1 MSVAEMNASSLLDKM
16 KTLPEDVQ
24 VKLGYMIEGAAL
36 LATSRASVDDPPKSA
51 GGRRKV
57 DGKRRSSVHRSQHIG
72 SGAQYS
78 RNRTICGRNR
88 ERQRCSSGHWGRT

>member
-36 LATSRASVDDPPKSA
+36 LATSRTNVDDPPKSA
-51 GGRRKV
+51 GERRK
-57 DGKRRSSVHRSQHIG
+57 DEPFDEKSYRSV
-72 SGAQYS
+72 
-78 RNRTICGRNR
+78 
-88 ERQRCSSGHWGRT
+88 GHVGGGTAGG

>member
-24 VKLGYMIEGAAL
+24 VKLGYMIEGTAL

-51 GGRRKV
+51 
-57 DGKRRSSVHRSQHIG
+57 
-72 SGAQYS
+72 
-78 RNRTICGRNR
+78 
-88 ERQRCSSGHWGRT
+88 

>member
-36 LATSRASVDDPPKSA
+36 LATSRTNVDDPPKSA
-51 GGRRKV
+51 
-57 DGKRRSSVHRSQHIG
+57 
-72 SGAQYS
+72 
-78 RNRTICGRNR
+78 
-88 ERQRCSSGHWGRT
+88 

>member
-36 LATSRASVDDPPKSA
+36 LATLTDPS
-51 GGRRKV
+51 
-57 DGKRRSSVHRSQHIG
+57 
-72 SGAQYS
+72 AQYHVGPVFQY
-78 RNRTICGRNR
+78 TVL
-88 ERQRCSSGHWGRT
+88 HFHLYPAL

>member
-1 MSVAEMNASSLLDKM
+1 MNKEVDKMSVAEMNASSLLDKM

-51 GGRRKV
+51 
-57 DGKRRSSVHRSQHIG
+57 
-72 SGAQYS
+72 
-78 RNRTICGRNR
+78 
-88 ERQRCSSGHWGRT
+88 